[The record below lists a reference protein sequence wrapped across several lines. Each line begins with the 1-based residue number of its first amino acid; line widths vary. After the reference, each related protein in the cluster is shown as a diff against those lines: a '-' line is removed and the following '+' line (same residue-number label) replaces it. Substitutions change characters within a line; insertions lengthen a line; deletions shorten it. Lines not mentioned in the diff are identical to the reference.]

1 MNRLRLI
8 PALAL
13 AAVIPL
19 SAVFAADGAAPP
31 SPPVAATKASAPEPK
46 PSIKLED
53 IQTFV
58 AVYRAVRDA
67 YVEPVDDH
75 ELMQAA
81 IRGLLSSLDPHSE
94 YLDTRGLSVLDEET
108 TGEYGGL
115 GLEVLMLDG
124 ALRVIAP
131 IDETPASRAGVKPG
145 DVILRIDGQPVTVEN
160 GNASVEQLRGKP
172 GSSVALSI
180 SREGQ
185 TMPLELT
192 LAREV
197 IRIASVRTRM
207 LEPGYG
213 YVRIAQFQQ
222 ETGAELREKL
232 RRMLAQ
238 SKGRLRGVVLDLRSN
253 PGGLLNAAIEVSDA
267 FLDGGVIVS
276 TRGRAS
282 EADIKVNAAKGDLI
296 EGAPLVLLVDGGTAS
311 AAEIV
316 AGALKDHRRALVM
329 GSRTFGKG
337 SVQTV
342 LPLESGFAIKLTTA
356 RYFTPSGV
364 SIQAR
369 GIKPDISLADLRLTP
384 PDRPATPI
392 TTERNLYGHLEA
404 SVDADGD
411 DSAGR
416 DEALDSDFAL
426 NEALNVLKGLALTHE
441 RNKPPKG

>member
-1 MNRLRLI
+1 MNRHRLL
-8 PALAL
+8 PAFVLAL
-13 AAVIPL
+13 AAVLPVS
-19 SAVFAADGAAPP
+19 SASAADDAAAPA
-31 SPPVAATKASAPEPK
+31 SDAAEAKAPEPK
-46 PSIKLED
+46 PSITLDD

-58 AVYRAVRDA
+58 SVYRAVRDA

-94 YLDTRGLSVLDEET
+94 YLDTRSLSVLDEET

-131 IDETPASRAGVKPG
+131 IDDTPASRAGVKSG

-172 GSSVALSI
+172 GTPVALSI
-180 SREGQ
+180 AREGQ
-185 TMPLELT
+185 STPLELT

-197 IRIASVRTRM
+197 IRISSVRTRM
-207 LEPGYG
+207 LEPGFA

-222 ETGAELREKL
+222 ETGAELREQL
-232 RRMLAQ
+232 RRTRA
-238 SKGRLRGVVLDLRSN
+238 KTEGRLHGVVLDLRSN

-296 EGAPLVLLVDGGTAS
+296 DGAPLVLLVDGGTAS

-316 AGALKDHRRALVM
+316 AGALKDHRRALLM

-342 LPLESGFAIKLTTA
+342 LPLDSGFAIKLTTA
-356 RYFTPSGV
+356 RYFTPNGV

-369 GIKPDISLADLRLTP
+369 GIKPDITLADLQLTQ
-384 PDRPATPI
+384 PDRPATPL

-404 SVDADGD
+404 SPEGEGD
-411 DSAGR
+411 DVTGR
-416 DEALDSDFAL
+416 DEALDSDYAL
-426 NEALNVLKGLALTHE
+426 NEALNVLKGLALTRE
-441 RNKPPKG
+441 TNKIPKG